1 MIYYIAGIVLA
12 ALLPQLPDGYLLIV
26 LCPLLLCSRWRRQAV
41 PLWLGFLLAV
51 TYGNWQ
57 LWHRLDVQQ
66 SGTELR
72 LGGEVV
78 GLPDVTGEVQRFELR
93 VLSQQDTRL
102 RRVRLSAYGTLPL
115 LLPGDRVVLSVR
127 LKPPHSLWNPG
138 GFDYELWA
146 LMRDVDG
153 VGYVRQLHERQS
165 RRWTL
170 DRLRANLGAQL
181 SEGLPDPAAAALAR
195 AFLIGDGSALAAS
208 DWDRLRRTGT
218 VHLVV
223 VSGLHIAIVV
233 ALGWMLGRSLL
244 WLCPAGRL
252 SAPVLR
258 LFPVLLALVLSGCY
272 VLLAGAGIATLRAWI
287 MAAALLLSAFCLR
300 QLSLWQRW
308 WLALAVVLS
317 LQPLAVH
324 APGLWLSFGAV
335 AILLMLASVR
345 GTQSLLRR
353 ILVAQ
358 LAIFCLMT
366 PLLLGWFGQI
376 SLVAPLV
383 NLLAIPL
390 LPVLVLGLVPVLL
403 GIWCAVTVP
412 AVIYSAVLAALWQGL
427 GVVEQ
432 AVLAQRLA
440 ASGPMPVPVTVL
452 VLSALLA
459 SLALVLPLGWRVR
472 GLAAMVWS
480 LALFGSAPASPPD
493 GFRAWVFDVGQ
504 GVSVWVQAGG
514 RSLLYDTGPGY
525 RSGSAAFERTVL
537 PYLQRQGALSL
548 DRLVVS
554 HADNDHAG
562 GRAQVLRE
570 LAVERR
576 ESGSLRLQREEG
588 YSACRAGQQWR
599 WSGVE
604 FSYLHGSVGA
614 SENDRSCVLLIEVAG
629 CRLLLTGDIE
639 SGVEQALVRSG
650 SLAPVTWLVAS
661 HHGSRSSST
670 EAFLALLQPEYGLIS
685 AGFLNQ
691 YGHPAAEVVA
701 RFEQQGAR
709 LFNTADSGA
718 LELVANAAGE
728 CRTRS
733 WRGAKKRY
741 WSAG

>member
-1 MIYYIAGIVLA
+1 MIYYVTGILLA
-12 ALLPQLPDGYLLIV
+12 ALLPQLPAGYLLVV
-26 LCPLLLCSRWRRQAV
+26 LCPLLLYNRWRRQIL

-51 TYGNWQ
+51 SYGHWQ

-66 SGTELR
+66 AGTDLR

-78 GLPDVTGEVQRFELR
+78 GLPDIAGEVQRFELR
-93 VLSQQDTRL
+93 VLSQQGTRL
-102 RRVRLSAYGTLPL
+102 RRVRLSAYGALPQ
-115 LLPGDRVVLSVR
+115 LLPGDRVTLSVR

-146 LMRDVDG
+146 LMRDVDA
-153 VGYVRQLHERQS
+153 VGYVRELHGQQS

-170 DRLRANLGAQL
+170 DRVRANLGAQL
-181 SEGLPDPAAAALAR
+181 SEGLPDPAVAALAR
-195 AFLIGDGSALAAS
+195 AFLVGDGSMLSVS
-208 DWDRLRRTGT
+208 DWERLRLTGT

-233 ALGWMLGRSLL
+233 ALGWVLGRGLL

-258 LFPVLLALVLSGCY
+258 LFPVLLALVLSGSY

-308 WLALAVVLS
+308 WLALALVLS

-335 AILLMLASVR
+335 AMLLMLASVR
-345 GTQSLLRR
+345 GAQALWRR
-353 ILVAQ
+353 LLVAQ

-366 PLLLGWFGQI
+366 PFLLGWFGQI

-390 LPVLVLGLVPVLL
+390 LPVLVLGLLPVLL
-403 GIWCAVTVP
+403 GLWCAVAFP
-412 AVIYSAVLAALWQGL
+412 GLIYSAVLGGLWQGL

-440 ASGPMPVPVTVL
+440 ASGPMPVPAAVL
-452 VLSALLA
+452 LLPALLA

-472 GLAAMVWS
+472 VLAAMVWS
-480 LALFGSAPASPPD
+480 LALFGSAPASPPV

-504 GVSVWVQAGG
+504 GLSVWVQAGE

-525 RSGSAAFERTVL
+525 RSGTAAFERTVL
-537 PYLQRQGALSL
+537 PYLQRRGVPAL

-570 LAVERR
+570 LAVGRLD
-576 ESGSLRLQREEG
+576 SGSLRLQREEG

-599 WSGVE
+599 WSGVR
-604 FSYLHGSVGA
+604 FRYLHGSEGA
-614 SENDRSCVLLIEVAG
+614 SENDRSCVLLIEAAG

-639 SGVEQALVRSG
+639 ADVELALVQGG

-670 EAFLALLQPEYGLIS
+670 EAFLAVLQPQYGLFS

-691 YGHPAAEVVA
+691 YGHPAPEVVA
-701 RFEQQGAR
+701 RFEHQGAR
-709 LFNTADSGA
+709 LLNTADSGA

-728 CRTRS
+728 CHTRA
-733 WRGAKKRY
+733 WRGVKKRY

>member
-1 MIYYIAGIVLA
+1 MIYYVTGIVLA
-12 ALLPQLPDGYLLIV
+12 ALLPQLPDGYLLVV
-26 LCPLLLCSRWRRQAV
+26 LCPLLLCSRWRRQCLS
-41 PLWLGFLLAV
+41 LWLGFLLAV
-51 TYGNWQ
+51 SYGNWQ

-66 SGTELR
+66 AGTELR

-78 GLPDVTGEVQRFELR
+78 GLPEVSGEVQRFELR
-93 VLSQQDTRL
+93 VLSQQGTRL

-115 LLPGDRVVLSVR
+115 LLPGDRVTLSVR
-127 LKPPHSLWNPG
+127 LKPPRSLWNPG

-146 LMRDVDG
+146 LMRDVDA
-153 VGYVRQLHERQS
+153 VGYVRELHGQPS

-170 DRLRANLGAQL
+170 DRVRANLGAQL

-195 AFLIGDGSALAAS
+195 AFLIGDGSTLSAS

-233 ALGWMLGRSLL
+233 ALGWILGRGLL

-258 LFPVLLALVLSGCY
+258 LFPVLLALVLSGGY

-317 LQPLAVH
+317 LQPLAVY

-345 GTQSLLRR
+345 GAQSLWQRL
-353 ILVAQ
+353 LVAQ

-366 PLLLGWFGQI
+366 PFLLGWFGQI

-390 LPVLVLGLVPVLL
+390 LPILVLGLVPVLL
-403 GIWCAVTVP
+403 GLWCAVAFP
-412 AVIYSAVLAALWQGL
+412 ALIYSAVLAALWQGL

-432 AVLAQRLA
+432 VVLAQNLA
-440 ASGPMPVPVTVL
+440 ASGPMVVPAMVL
-452 VLSALLA
+452 VVLALLA
-459 SLALVLPLGWRVR
+459 SLALVLPLGWRARV
-472 GLAAMVWS
+472 LAAMVWS
-480 LALFGSAPASPPD
+480 LALFGSAPASPPA

-504 GVSVWVQAGG
+504 GVSVWVQAGE

-525 RSGSAAFERTVL
+525 RSGGAAFERAVL
-537 PYLQRQGALSL
+537 PYLQRRGALAL

-562 GRAQVLRE
+562 GRGQVLRA
-570 LAVERR
+570 LAVEQRA
-576 ESGSLRLQREEG
+576 SGSLRLQQEEG

-599 WSGVE
+599 WSGVA
-604 FSYLHGSVGA
+604 FSYLHGSAGA
-614 SENDRSCVLLIEVAG
+614 SENDRSCVLLVEAAG

-639 SGVEQALVRSG
+639 ADVEQALVRGG
-650 SLAPVTWLVAS
+650 SLVPVTWLVAS

-670 EAFLALLQPEYGLIS
+670 EDFLAALQPQYGLFS
-685 AGFLNQ
+685 AGFMNQ
-691 YGHPAAEVVA
+691 YGHPAPEVVA
-701 RFEQQGAR
+701 RFERQGAR

-718 LELVANAAGE
+718 LELVANGAGE
-728 CRTRS
+728 CRTRP
-733 WRGAKKRY
+733 WRGVKKRY